1 VHCGKLRQVPTKRFQ
16 WPTTSCRR
24 NIRCGTTSPAAVRA
38 PAAISCLALT
48 DATSDATLDALQA
61 LAARAGQP
69 LAIDRRAPHVVLE
82 LPQLRVKCERHGEF
96 VSLVFVAEDAALG
109 YAQIAAGA
117 TFPSALERL
126 PRDWL
131 AGLPGRVMAATDIAL
146 VPFGDA
152 EPDTRAIARWLD
164 PDLLAGS
171 HVLDEAAWVFSDFA
185 VKDGGRT
192 RWIVLDVRMGP
203 AQTARLVQRLIEIEI
218 YRMMALLAF
227 PLARA
232 AFPQLNRVELELERL
247 TSATAELHAEIGTP
261 GAQSEERR
269 MLDELSRLAA
279 EVESSV
285 AGTAFRFSAAGAY
298 WDIVRSRIAEF
309 REQRLGDLRTLGG
322 FLKRRMEPAM
332 NSCAAAARRHD
343 ELSARIARASALLRT
358 RVDIAREEQNQR
370 VLAAMERRGLQQL
383 RLQQTVEGLSVAAI
397 TYYLVGLVGTAARP
411 LVAWWPTLRPDY
423 VTAASIPVVG
433 LLVWWAVR
441 RIRRRLDLET

>member
-1 VHCGKLRQVPTKRFQ
+1 MSDILPAQHPMRRDLAAEVHARP
-16 WPTTSCRR
+16 
-24 NIRCGTTSPAAVRA
+24 PAAVRT

-48 DATSDATLDALQA
+48 DTTPDAALDALAA
-61 LAARAGQP
+61 LAERLQRPAH
-69 LAIDRRAPHVVLE
+69 IDRTAAHVVLD
-82 LPQLRVKCERHGEF
+82 LPQLRVKWERHGEF
-96 VSLVFVAEDAALG
+96 VSLVFVAEDATLD
-109 YAQIAAGA
+109 YAQIAQGA

-131 AGLPGRVMAATDIAL
+131 AALPGRVMAATDIAL
-146 VPFGDA
+146 VSFGDA
-152 EPDTRAIARWLD
+152 EPDTRAIARWLE

-171 HVLDEAAWVFSDFA
+171 HVLDEAAWVFTDFA
-185 VKDGGRT
+185 VKEGGRT
-192 RWIVLDVRMGP
+192 RWIALDARMGP

-232 AFPQLNRVELELERL
+232 AFPQLNRIETELERL
-247 TSATAELHAEIGTP
+247 TSATAALHAEIGTP

-279 EVESSV
+279 EVERSV
-285 AGTAFRFSAAGAY
+285 AATAFRFSAAGAY

-332 NSCAAAARRHD
+332 NSCAAAARRHE

-358 RVDIAREEQNQR
+358 RVDIAREEQNQM

-397 TYYLVGLVGTAARP
+397 TYYLVGLVGTAAKP
-411 LVAWWPTLRPDY
+411 LAAWWPTLRPDY
-423 VTAASIPVVG
+423 VAAASIPVVA

-441 RIRRRLDLET
+441 RIRRRLDLES

>member
-1 VHCGKLRQVPTKRFQ
+1 MAEDILPAQHPMRHELAAEVHARP
-16 WPTTSCRR
+16 
-24 NIRCGTTSPAAVRA
+24 PAAARA

-48 DATSDATLDALQA
+48 DTSPAATLAALQA
-61 LAARAGQP
+61 LAAGAGQT
-69 LAIDRRAPHVVLE
+69 LAIESGAPHVVLE
-82 LPQLRVKCERHGEF
+82 LPHLRVKWERHGEF
-96 VSLVFVAEDAALG
+96 ISLVFVTEDAALG
-109 YAQIAAGA
+109 YAHIAGGT

-131 AGLPGRVMAATDIAL
+131 AQLPGRVMAATDIAL
-146 VPFGDA
+146 VPFGET

-192 RWIVLDVRMGP
+192 RWIVLDVRMGA
-203 AQTARLVQRLIEIEI
+203 AQSARLVQRLIEIEI

-247 TSATAELHAEIGTP
+247 TSATAALHAEIGTP

-279 EVESSV
+279 EVERSV
-285 AGTAFRFSAAGAY
+285 AATAFRFSAAGAY

-343 ELSARIARASALLRT
+343 ELSARIGRASALLRT

-397 TYYLVGLVGTAARP
+397 TYYLVGLVGTAAKP
-411 LVAWWPTLRPDY
+411 LVAWWPTMRPDY
-423 VTAASIPVVG
+423 VAAASIPVVG

-441 RIRRRLDLET
+441 RIRRRLDLEN